1 MAGRIA
7 FRVNRI
13 IHIDPNISSME
24 ETTMKKIIAAVLVIV
39 LIFTFACAFADSPK
53 FVTINE
59 WLDTKGECGDCYMVI
74 QIREVLG
81 PVLAVAADET
91 GSVNLFTGNDEELLF
106 NFGDHQDAEYYKHWI
121 FVISNP
127 EYNVFDGVVELKNWK
142 LERFM
147 PCIMN

>member
-39 LIFTFACAFADSPK
+39 LIFTFACALADSPK

-81 PVLAVAADET
+81 PVLAVAAD
-91 GSVNLFTGNDEELLF
+91 G
-106 NFGDHQDAEYYKHWI
+106 
-121 FVISNP
+121 P
-127 EYNVFDGVVELKNWK
+127 EQGVVAVVPGQCGARSRKRRGTALQ
-142 LERFM
+142 LRRSSG
-147 PCIMN
+147 CRVL

>member
-1 MAGRIA
+1 
-7 FRVNRI
+7 
-13 IHIDPNISSME
+13 
-24 ETTMKKIIAAVLVIV
+24 MKKIIAAVLVIV
-39 LIFTFACAFADSPK
+39 LIFTFACALADSPK

-106 NFGDHQDAEYYKHWI
+106 NFGDHQEI
-121 FVISNP
+121 QRV
-127 EYNVFDGVVELKNWK
+127 
-142 LERFM
+142 
-147 PCIMN
+147 